1 VRKDLEELP
10 DMMRFLALTPKG
22 QQISKDIADAGREWA
37 QKSLRE
43 VDMISYMYRLLL
55 EYNML
60 FK

>member
-1 VRKDLEELP
+1 MQDLEELP
-10 DMMRFLALTPKG
+10 DMMHFLALTPKG
-22 QQISKDIADAGREWA
+22 QQISKDIAETGREWA
-37 QKSLRE
+37 QKNLRE

>member
-1 VRKDLEELP
+1 MQDLGELP

-22 QQISKDIADAGREWA
+22 QQISKDIAEGGKEWA
-37 QKSLRE
+37 QKNLRE

>member
-1 VRKDLEELP
+1 
-10 DMMRFLALTPKG
+10 MMRFLALTPKG
-22 QQISKDIADAGREWA
+22 QQISKDIAEGGKEWA
-37 QKSLRE
+37 QKNLRE